1 MSDLHTLL
9 LEQIRERDA
18 RVRDA
23 LAASRTDPSGP
34 PPPEDDSVE
43 NLGGSD
49 NVSEQDEETQSGSGW
64 SGTAPVPR
72 ARSGSAM
79 RRELVAVVTLAGMG
93 VAAAMATAPVG
104 AVLQVAALLVL
115 LWAATVA
122 VLVCCH
128 GGDRPPQGNGR
139 GWLPRQVN
147 A

>member
-23 LAASRTDPSGP
+23 LAASRTDSSGP

-43 NLGGSD
+43 NLGDPD
-49 NVSEQDEETQSGSGW
+49 NVSGQDEETESVSGW

-93 VAAAMATAPVG
+93 MGAAMATAPVG
-104 AVLQVAALLVL
+104 IVLQVATLLVL

-122 VLVCCH
+122 VLVCCQ
-128 GGDRPPQGNGR
+128 GGDRAPQGNVW

>member
-49 NVSEQDEETQSGSGW
+49 NVSGQDEETQAGSDW

-79 RRELVAVVTLAGMG
+79 RRELLAVVALAGMG
-93 VAAAMATAPVG
+93 MGPAMAATPDGV
-104 AVLQVAALLVL
+104 VLQVAALLVL
-115 LWAATVA
+115 LCAATVA
-122 VLVCCH
+122 VLVCHH
-128 GGDRPPQGNGR
+128 GADRPPRGNVPD
-139 GWLPRQVN
+139 WLPRQVN